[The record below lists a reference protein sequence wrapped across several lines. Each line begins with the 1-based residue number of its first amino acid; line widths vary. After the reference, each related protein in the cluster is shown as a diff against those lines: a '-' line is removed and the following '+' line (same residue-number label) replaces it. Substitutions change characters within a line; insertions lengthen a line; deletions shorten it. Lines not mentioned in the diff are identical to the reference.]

1 MVVHSEL
8 SLNYDWQNSMPLLK
22 RTMEE
27 NHIAFTEAFNLMSI
41 SLNNIQLKAK
51 VVGDGSVSLILNT
64 GTVNLHFSAHSIA
77 KLIRFIDEVLPDM
90 ELMVKEKALEI
101 ERDELALSIA
111 GGAIRC
117 KMDELGLKYH
127 VFETEHVLEI
137 DILLPPDGRL
147 HFTVKEEE
155 VQDAINHLEATVA
168 AATQLYANH
177 GINISF
183 RPLERWDRWAE
194 PYNRNV

>member
-1 MVVHSEL
+1 
-8 SLNYDWQNSMPLLK
+8 
-22 RTMEE
+22 
-27 NHIAFTEAFNLMSI
+27 MSI
-41 SLNNIQLKAK
+41 TLNNVQLKDKA
-51 VVGDGSVSLILNT
+51 VGDGSISLILNPRS
-64 GTVNLHFSAHSIA
+64 VNLHFSAKSIV
-77 KLIRFIDEVLPDM
+77 KLIRFIDEVIHEI

-155 VQDAINHLEATVA
+155 VQDAINHLKATVA
-168 AATQLYANH
+168 AAIQLYANH